1 MRCRIHEAIDS
12 TVWQLRT
19 LRIPEISEVKWPF
32 KCIHHNILMIDQ
44 IILEVDPELPLLFPL
59 LSQQWR
65 GQRWKQI
72 EQGVK
77 RKMLDYILAS
87 YETLVFIHSIHQHLL
102 ITHDVASMFQVLWIH
117 QWANQLKGKKKKN
130 QTVDVIKSSTSQ
142 PWKYLG
148 LHVCWM
154 CQSSC
159 QHSQNLFWKYDQPPK
174 KQDN

>member
-1 MRCRIHEAIDS
+1 MRCRIQEAIDS

-19 LRIPEISEVKWPF
+19 LRIPEISEVKWLF
-32 KCIHHNILMIDQ
+32 KWIHHNILMIDQ

-77 RKMLDYILAS
+77 RKMLDYILAP
-87 YETLVFIHSIHQHLL
+87 YKTLVFIHSIHQHLL
-102 ITHDVASMFQVLWIH
+102 MWLNPQHHSHENIWGSMYVECVSPRVSFH
-117 QWANQLKGKKKKN
+117 
-130 QTVDVIKSSTSQ
+130 KS
-142 PWKYLG
+142 
-148 LHVCWM
+148 
-154 CQSSC
+154 
-159 QHSQNLFWKYDQPPK
+159 LFWKYDQPPK